1 MEWIKASIV
10 RMDLSSMAQFSFIF
24 KKKIG
29 KFFVLP
35 TLPLLAFRSKNPHN
49 FLSQILLYEKITLP
63 W

>member
-1 MEWIKASIV
+1 
-10 RMDLSSMAQFSFIF
+10 MDLSSMAQFSFIF

-63 W
+63 